1 MNFLKKSTL
10 LVKPYFNLARFK
22 FTTDPFKA
30 KEYGEEKQ
38 FINKEEKDI
47 LKKLIKKIRAEV
59 EVDHEKNEINDLQNL
74 LAKHKIKPND
84 ELIKALRYW
93 KETHH

>member
-1 MNFLKKSTL
+1 MNILRKSL
-10 LVKPYFNLARFK
+10 YLSKPYFNLAKFN

-59 EVDHEKNEINDLQNL
+59 EVDHEKNEINDLMNI
-74 LAKHKIKPND
+74 LAKHKVKTND

-93 KETHH
+93 KDQHH

>member
-1 MNFLKKSTL
+1 MNILKKSFFNS
-10 LVKPYFNLARFK
+10 KPYLYFTKFN

-30 KEYGEEKQ
+30 KEFGEEKQ
-38 FINKEEKDI
+38 FISKEEKDI
-47 LKKLIKKIRAEV
+47 LKKLIKKIRTEV
-59 EVDHEKNEINDLQNL
+59 EVDHENNEITDLKNI
-74 LAKHKIKPND
+74 LAKHKIKTNE